1 MLMVAAVAALSGS
14 APLWLPAAVPCC
26 RAAAQTTDVE
36 LAPEIEIHDW
46 INGDGRTTLADFRG
60 EVVLLEF
67 WNTH

>member
-1 MLMVAAVAALSGS
+1 MVTALAVLGVSLA
-14 APLWLPAAVPCC
+14 LWLPAAVPCC

-67 WNTH
+67 WNSH